1 VTASLLTEA
10 SQLNPSPRFRR
21 LIRQFAS
28 NRDTEQKTAP
38 SSRRFTPD
46 RPLAFGFQWY
56 PSSEIGRWLVAG
68 ALVAAGRLVAGKLGR
83 REVQDVPQPVPCAY
97 TGHQGE
103 RCPNPSTH
111 VVTWPTYAVWSDL
124 YCEMHVNEV
133 RRVPGVTVTC
143 LDGEEE

>member
-1 VTASLLTEA
+1 VTALLLTKA
-10 SQLNPSPRFRR
+10 MRLNRAPRFRR

-46 RPLAFGFQWY
+46 QPLAFGFQWY
-56 PSSEIGRWLVAG
+56 RSVEIGRWLVAG
-68 ALVAAGRLVAGKLGR
+68 ALVAARRLVAGKLGR
-83 REVQDVPQPVPCAY
+83 REVQEVPQPVPCAY
-97 TGHQGE
+97 MGHQGE

-111 VVTWPTYAVWSDL
+111 FVTWPKHALWSAE
-124 YCEMHVNEV
+124 YCETHVNEV
-133 RRVPGVTVTC
+133 RRVPGVTVAC